1 MLKKNQLT
9 LLKFKMKMAKY
20 MTKAFNQMV
29 VSVQQHLSSDLLN
42 LRDLEILIEVLK
54 MRNNKNNN
62 CTLTLLPKADCYLK
76 LSPY

>member
-1 MLKKNQLT
+1 
-9 LLKFKMKMAKY
+9 MAKY

-29 VSVQQHLSSDLLN
+29 VSVHQHLSSDLLN

-62 CTLTLLPKADCYLK
+62 YTLTLLPKADCYLK